1 MPRDSVLTA
10 FGLTLFAGLTTGVH
24 KGEEMSEN
32 PATERLHVGW
42 ATQDVTPD
50 RPVMLRGQFH
60 VRISE
65 SVHDPITV
73 TALALESKG
82 EQCVMV
88 SADLATI
95 PEDLLAGVRRRLKT
109 LAPDLSPEKVFIS
122 ATHTHTAPTTIDGVW
137 EDQDPGVMRPREYAA
152 FFVERAAACV
162 SDAWH
167 SRKPGALSWGCG
179 HAVVG
184 YNRRQVN
191 RDGASQMYGDTS
203 TDDFS
208 HIEGYED
215 HGVDMLF
222 TYDMDRKPTGMVVNL
237 ACPSQV
243 TEGAHFLSADF
254 WHEARSEVRR
264 RHGEGLFVL
273 PQCSAA
279 GDQSPHLMWKKRAE
293 ARMLRLKGLG
303 KSDADVRM
311 AERAEIGNR
320 IASAVDEVL
329 PLVAKDIRDEIA
341 MKHLV
346 RTLDLPRRLITE
358 AEVRDA
364 QREAEACDERLRAL
378 ADRPPSDRERS
389 RCFGRRRWYRG
400 VIERHELQK
409 TEPTYPMELHAV
421 RIGDVVFATN
431 AFELYLDF
439 GIRIKARSGAL
450 QTFVVQL
457 TGPGTYVPSDR
468 SVGGS
473 GYGSVPASN
482 HVGPEGGDVL
492 VEETVR
498 SIGELFP

>member
-1 MPRDSVLTA
+1 MPIDSVLTA
-10 FGLTLFAGLTTGVH
+10 FGLTLFAGLATAVH
-24 KGEEMSEN
+24 EGEEMSDN

-42 ATQDVTPD
+42 AAQDVTPD
-50 RPVMLRGQFH
+50 QAVMLRGQFH
-60 VRISE
+60 VRISK

-73 TALALESKG
+73 TALALECKG

-95 PEDLLAGVRRRLKT
+95 PDDLLAGVRQRLKA
-109 LAPDLSPEKVFIS
+109 LAPELSPEKVFIS
-122 ATHTHTAPTTIDGVW
+122 ATHTHTAPTTIEGGW
-137 EDQDPGVMRPREYAA
+137 EDQGPGVMQPSEYAA
-152 FFVERAAACV
+152 FFVERTAACV
-162 SDAWH
+162 ADAWR
-167 SRKPGALSWGCG
+167 SRTPGALSWGCG

-184 YNRRQVN
+184 YNRRQVK
-191 RDGASQMYGDTS
+191 RDGTAQMYGDTS

-222 TYDMDRKPTGMVVNL
+222 TYDTDRKLTGMVVNL

-254 WHEARSEVRR
+254 WHEARSEIRR

-279 GDQSPHLMWKKRAE
+279 GDQSPHLMWKKQAE
-293 ARMLRLKGLG
+293 ARMLRLKGLVAG
-303 KSDADVRM
+303 DADLRM

-320 IASAVDEVL
+320 IASAVGEVL
-329 PLVAKDIRDEIA
+329 PLAAKDIRDDIA
-341 MKHLV
+341 MEHVV
-346 RTLDLPRRLITE
+346 RTLELPRRLITE
-358 AEVRDA
+358 DEMRDA
-364 QREAEACDERLRAL
+364 QREADAYDERLRAL
-378 ADRPPSDRERS
+378 ADRPASDQERS

-400 VIERHELQK
+400 VIERYELQK
-409 TEPTYPMELHAV
+409 TEPDYPMELHVV

-439 GIRIKARSGAL
+439 GIRIKARSRAL

-457 TGPGTYVPSDR
+457 AGPGTYLPSER
-468 SVGGS
+468 SVTGS

-482 HVGPEGGDVL
+482 HVGPEGGDAL

-498 SIGELFP
+498 SIGELFR